1 MVLGIISNLG
11 MISSKRGDVCRLHA
25 NITPFS
31 IKDLSILEFW
41 CPQTSLGS
49 WNQSLKNQGTTVCV
63 HVSVCTRAHG
73 TLEGSLPHR
82 SVGGRGGRR
91 RGRSWLPCSTAE
103 SALRAG
109 PTAGG
114 PAGHPEPGPSAHPD
128 AGRNPQPSWPESIL
142 EACPG
147 ASRVLPVPS
156 SEPVELREPAGCA
169 GRVGPCCVSLS
180 LGAPKGVREASVHDI
195 CY

>member
-1 MVLGIISNLG
+1 M
-11 MISSKRGDVCRLHA
+11 CRLHA

-82 SVGGRGGRR
+82 SVGGRGRGR

-109 PTAGG
+109 LALLFDVYIFIIFK
-114 PAGHPEPGPSAHPD
+114 SYC
-128 AGRNPQPSWPESIL
+128 SLIL
-142 EACPG
+142 C
-147 ASRVLPVPS
+147 LQN
-156 SEPVELREPAGCA
+156 
-169 GRVGPCCVSLS
+169 VSCTIFLT
-180 LGAPKGVREASVHDI
+180 
-195 CY
+195 